1 MEVKDHLPLAELERL
16 ERGERSAQRAKRL
29 RIVILALRG
38 FTAPA
43 TAMCV
48 GLSRR
53 ICQRWVRRYNEE
65 GLAGLNDLR
74 GQQPAAVLTA
84 EQEAQMRQRLAA
96 GPLPEDRVCSLRGTD
111 VQRILAQEFGVLRS
125 LSAVYWLLHRLGY
138 SYLRPRPRHRRTDPE
153 LQAAFR
159 RDLPQRLSAIAAAHP
174 DKQLRVFYQDEAR
187 FGQQGTT
194 TNVWATTGSRPT
206 AIRQTEYQYLWVV
219 GAVCP
224 DTGQAEGLL
233 SPRLNTTVVNLFLEQ
248 FSAALAPSEQA
259 VMIWDG
265 AGFHRSRHLHVPD
278 NITLLPLP
286 AYSPELNP
294 VENLWHYL
302 KSHYWSNRAYVDY
315 EALEPGRSHQNLRVV
330 TPLAESVLESLSKN
344 ILSSQTHRE

>member
-16 ERGERSAQRAKRL
+16 ERGETSAQRAKRL

-43 TAMCV
+43 VGMCV

-53 ICQRWVRRYNEE
+53 ICQRWIRRYNAE

-74 GQQPAAVLTA
+74 GQQPPAVLTG

-96 GPLPEDRVCSLRGTD
+96 GPLPEDRVCSLRGVD
-111 VQRILAQEFGVLRS
+111 VQRILANEFGVLRS
-125 LSAVYWLLHRLGY
+125 LSAVYCWLHRLGY
-138 SYLRPRPRHRRTDPE
+138 SYLRPRPRHRHADPE

-159 RDLPQRLSAIAAAHP
+159 RDLPQRLAAIAAAHP
-174 DKQLRVFYQDEAR
+174 DQQLRVFYQDEAR

-194 TNVWATTGSRPT
+194 TNVWAATGSRPT
-206 AIRQTEYQYLWVV
+206 AIRQTEYQYLWVL

-224 DTGQAEGLL
+224 ETGQAEGLL
-233 SPRLNTTVVNLFLEQ
+233 SPRLNTQVVNLFLEQ
-248 FSAALAPSEQA
+248 FSASLAPSEQA

-265 AGFHRSRHLHVPD
+265 AGFHRSKQLRVPD

-294 VENLWHYL
+294 IENLWHYL
-302 KSHYWSNRAYVDY
+302 KSHYWSNRAYADY
-315 EALEPGRSHQNLRVV
+315 DALEQAALDAWQH
-330 TPLAESVLESLSKN
+330 AVLSPERIKTVCAAPDLKRA
-344 ILSSQTHRE
+344 SSD